1 MQHTGTTVRGHPV
14 ISKRGRAMPD
24 FPTLA
29 LAACMFVG
37 AVLYTSVGHAG
48 ASAYIALMALFG
60 IAPAVMRPTA
70 LALNILVASFTA
82 FRYLRAGL
90 FRWRTVWPFLL
101 GAVPLAFVG
110 GAIQLPGQYYRPLVG
125 AVLLLGAAR
134 LLWPAD
140 LISNQ
145 EPRDPPVWLGVLCGA
160 GIGLL
165 SGLTGT
171 GGGIFLS
178 PLLLFAG
185 WSATK
190 PASGVAIVFILC
202 NSIAGLFGNIAIVK
216 SLPPDLPTY
225 AVAVLLGAVIGTTFG
240 IRFSSPIILKTLG
253 LVLVIAGL
261 KLIGVY

>member
-1 MQHTGTTVRGHPV
+1 
-14 ISKRGRAMPD
+14 MPE
-24 FPTLA
+24 TSGLL
-29 LAACMFVG
+29 LAACMFLG
-37 AVLYTSVGHAG
+37 ALLYTSVGHAG
-48 ASAYIALMALFG
+48 ASVYIALMALFG
-60 IAPAVMRPTA
+60 FAPAVMRPTA
-70 LALNILVASFTA
+70 LALNVLVAAFTA
-82 FRYLRAGL
+82 YRYLSAGL
-90 FRWRTVWPFLL
+90 FRWRTAWPFLI

-125 AVLLLGAAR
+125 IILLLSAAR

-140 LISNQ
+140 LSTNN
-145 EPRDPPVWLGVLCGA
+145 EPRDPPIWLGVLCGT

-202 NSIAGLFGNIAIVK
+202 NSLAGLAGNIAIVK
-216 SLPPDLPTY
+216 ALPPDLPIY
-225 AVAVLLGAVIGTTFG
+225 AAAVLLGAIVGTTVG
-240 IRFSSPIILKTLG
+240 IRFSSPMILKALG
-253 LVLVIAGL
+253 LVLIIAGL